1 MENSRIMFSKNLKR
15 NTARFI
21 QSLSE
26 NGGEGEFPT
35 SFCKAYITSV
45 SKLMTTKE
53 KKT

>member
-26 NGGEGEFPT
+26 NGGEEFPT